1 MSKVTWHVTMSFD
14 GFIAGP
20 DDGMDWAFG
29 HGDEP
34 NPIADAVRTSTRAIL
49 AGRRWHDVAMER
61 YDGVAGIYGG
71 AWSGPVFV
79 LTHRPDDPPGEGV
92 TFLSGSI
99 EDAVATTLG
108 AAEGGDIEVFGANL
122 AAQCLDAGLLD
133 EIVVHLAPLLLGDGV
148 RLYGEHGA
156 PSIPLER
163 VELASS
169 GQLTAIRFRVP
180 R

>member
-1 MSKVTWHVTMSFD
+1 MARH
-14 GFIAGP
+14 A
-20 DDGMDWAFG
+20 
-29 HGDEP
+29 
-34 NPIADAVRTSTRAIL
+34 
-49 AGRRWHDVAMER
+49 ER

-92 TFLSGSI
+92 TFLSASV
-99 EDAVATTLG
+99 EDAVATTRG

-122 AAQCLDAGLLD
+122 AAQCLDAGLVD

-148 RLYGEHGA
+148 RLYGEGGTA
-156 PSIPLER
+156 SVPLER
-163 VELASS
+163 VESASS
-169 GQLTAIRFRVP
+169 GQLTSLRFRIA